1 MRPRAGGGVRAIR
14 MHPPQRR
21 TNAAAKLQCK
31 EGELCLLLKNRNK
44 MKKKD
49 YYVDVKN
56 ETHYVGLYA
65 KRAWAE
71 KKAEKRGYNPAD
83 VYGIERRG

>member
-1 MRPRAGGGVRAIR
+1 
-14 MHPPQRR
+14 
-21 TNAAAKLQCK
+21 
-31 EGELCLLLKNRNK
+31 